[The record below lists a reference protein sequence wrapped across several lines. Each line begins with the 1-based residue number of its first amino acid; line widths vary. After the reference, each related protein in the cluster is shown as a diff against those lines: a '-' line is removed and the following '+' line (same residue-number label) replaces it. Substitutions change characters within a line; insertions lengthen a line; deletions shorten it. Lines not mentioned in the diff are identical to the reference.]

1 MLDVFIQFVFYPGS
15 SNQYLAS
22 ISGLQACQLSGLP
35 AFVIYLP
42 LSDAALR
49 ASARPSATLLKKV
62 LGAVIFQKK
71 VT

>member
-15 SNQYLAS
+15 SNQYPAS

-42 LSDAALR
+42 GSDVALR
-49 ASARPSATLLKKV
+49 ASARPGATLLKKV